1 VLLDHYLPHCDFY
14 ERHTTLART
23 TPERAY
29 AAVHATDFSRSVVI
43 RALLALRGIRNR
55 SFTTTTAFTVLEE
68 NPPHEIV
75 IGLQGPF
82 WKPSCKLDPVTPELF
97 RTPVRAGVARGAWN
111 FLIEREGDRTRITT
125 ETRVLCADDA
135 RAKFRM
141 YWMLIRPWSGLIR
154 RVMLRRI
161 RAEAERVR

>member
-1 VLLDHYLPHCDFY
+1 MLLDHYLPHCDFY
-14 ERHTTLART
+14 ERHSTLART

-29 AAVHATDFSRSVVI
+29 AALHATEFSRSRII
-43 RALLALRGIRNR
+43 RVLLAMRGIRNR
-55 SFTTTTAFTVLEE
+55 SFTATSAFTVLEE

-82 WKPSCKLDPVTPELF
+82 WKPFCKLDRVDAETYK
-97 RTPVRAGVARGAWN
+97 TPVRAGVARGAWN

-135 RAKFRM
+135 RAKLRL

-161 RAEAERVR
+161 RKESERVR